1 MSLETRQ
8 EVDGEKDGEKDFLS
22 SRPRPGER
30 WTEAVTK
37 VGVFPACIS
46 RTNPPLLSV
55 VSTATSEPPS
65 FPAAAMGTTSPA
77 WTGLLLLCLTSC
89 NVSCRKTD
97 LRSALTVKVGCLQF
111 VKCFFFFFS
120 FFPQIQSGVRAWRSP
135 SSSLSKER
143 RRSRSTAATTTWQAP
158 WCSWCGSNRKRT
170 DGWRGSGRSTARV
183 GRSWTLNFQKM
194 SRLPL
199 RWQETRLWSSTHRR
213 PQPCIT
219 ALHVHSEEPRF
230 EPLTKTLSQI
240 LNIYCILHLE

>member
-30 WTEAVTK
+30 WTEAVTM

-97 LRSALTVKVGCLQF
+97 LRSAVTVKVGCLQF
-111 VKCFFFFFS
+111 VKCFFFFFLS
-120 FFPQIQSGVRAWRSP
+120 SHRSSQVWEP
-135 SSSLSKER
+135 DAVQVHRCQKNGDAPDPLQLQPPDRHRDAADLVPTER
-143 RRSRSTAATTTWQAP
+143 
-158 WCSWCGSNRKRT
+158 GRT
-170 DGWRGSGRSTARV
+170 VDV
-183 GRSWTLNFQKM
+183 GRAGRQHGSEGVEPWIFRKCQDYHWGDRKHDSDHLHTVVLSRVLLRCTYTVRSLGLSHWQKP
-194 SRLPL
+194 S
-199 RWQETRLWSSTHRR
+199 HR
-213 PQPCIT
+213 
-219 ALHVHSEEPRF
+219 
-230 EPLTKTLSQI
+230 
-240 LNIYCILHLE
+240 Y